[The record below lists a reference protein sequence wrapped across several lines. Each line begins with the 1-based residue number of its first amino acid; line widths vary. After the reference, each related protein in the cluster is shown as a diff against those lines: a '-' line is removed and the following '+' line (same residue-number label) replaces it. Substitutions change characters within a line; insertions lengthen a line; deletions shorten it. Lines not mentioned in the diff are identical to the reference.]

1 MTWTEKNTEKNP
13 LKRVSEKFDLLEELQ
28 RQRDDKVE
36 EEGYTIEAD
45 LIIKA
50 WKRFRPVNEEKGEG
64 QPETSRRGRGLQ
76 PRTNE
81 VLIKNIFG
89 PIFKY

>member
-1 MTWTEKNTEKNP
+1 MIWTEKGTEKNP

-50 WKRFRPVNEEKGEG
+50 WKRFRPVNEEKAEG
-64 QPETSRRGRGLQ
+64 
-76 PRTNE
+76 
-81 VLIKNIFG
+81 
-89 PIFKY
+89 

>member
-1 MTWTEKNTEKNP
+1 MTWTEEKTEKNP
-13 LKRVSEKFDLLEELQ
+13 MKRVSEKFDLLEELQ

-36 EEGYTIEAD
+36 EEGYTINAD
-45 LIIKA
+45 IIIKA

-64 QPETSRRGRGLQ
+64 QQEPARRSRLQ
-76 PRTNE
+76 PRTKE
-81 VLIKNIFG
+81 VQIKNVFG

>member
-1 MTWTEKNTEKNP
+1 MIWTEKNP
-13 LKRVSEKFDLLEELQ
+13 LKRVSEKFDLLDELQ
-28 RQRDDKVE
+28 RQRDDKVD

-50 WKRFRPVNEEKGEG
+50 WKRFRPVNEEKPEG
-64 QPETSRRGRGLQ
+64 QPETSRRSRLQ
-76 PRTNE
+76 PRTKE